1 MRMLGDPWLTIVGMP
16 DDTAATLPPASLA
29 AIRQADVIFGGPRHL
44 ELVDAGARGQ
54 AWPVPFSVDP
64 VLALKG
70 RRVVVLAS
78 GDPFWFGAGGSI
90 SRHLAREE
98 YAVLPSPSVFSLVAA
113 ALGWRLEE
121 ITCHGLHAAPIARLR
136 GVLAPH
142 RRLICLV
149 RDGAAPAELAAW
161 LAAQGGGAAVM
172 HVCERMGGAQQR
184 IRSTTA
190 GGFDVAGIVA
200 PVAVAVELPGDVGIS
215 RASGLPDDVF
225 HHDGQITKRPV
236 RALTLS
242 ALAPRPG
249 EQLWDLGAGSGS
261 ISVEWCLTG
270 GRASAVELQSTRVA
284 NIARNI
290 DDFGISHLM
299 TVTQGTS
306 LACLDGL
313 PTPNAVFIG
322 GGGDVALFDA
332 LFSRLPKG
340 TRLVANGVTLETEVL
355 LAQLHAAKGGTL
367 LRIELAQADPLGR
380 MRGWKP
386 VRPVVQW
393 SVTL

>member
-284 NIARNI
+284 NIARNS
-290 DDFGISHLM
+290 DDFGISHL